1 MKRPHRIFRI
11 VFMIILSLSAL
22 LFIAGVILSNYAK
35 NKLDRILLSQGMTIG
50 SLSVNLFS
58 QSVTIKEFSWSKAHD
73 SIPHYTHHCKV
84 ETIYAGGIGVFN
96 FLKSKKLE
104 IKKLSVSNGTL
115 SYNTAFKIQKDSTE
129 AAPAFLKGLSL
140 GELVFKEMSFSILN
154 DTIEEYSGST
164 NITIKD
170 LRLKNLKDASVP
182 QAYHVGSFTAEMTGL
197 KMNSRESMYRLSV
210 AALHANSNEHSI
222 DVDSIVL
229 IPKFSRYTF
238 SRKVGRQLDR
248 FVLRIPK
255 INVEGFAFDGIKDSL
270 FVAKLV
276 NIRNVNLHVYRDKRL
291 PFIKD
296 QNMPLPIAM
305 LRELPFEI
313 AFDSIKIID
322 SKITYQEFPEKGY
335 QTGHIVFTK
344 LNASIDHINNRN
356 YYPDYKQAT
365 IKAKARVMGT
375 GFIDAEFSLPYTKS
389 QIYNAKG
396 SISNLAL
403 PRLNPMLESL
413 AFISVESG
421 KLNQLSFN
429 FDYDDFKSDGSILIN
444 YENLKLI
451 GLTKKK
457 ESDRNDFKTWVLNMF
472 LKKDKDKSVS
482 KDKRTG
488 TIEYE
493 RDRRKALFNVWVKSL
508 MSGVKSSVLDTPAEK
523 EKDGMKNQKKEKKKV
538 DSRKTEKG
546 LEKQKG

>member
-1 MKRPHRIFRI
+1 MKRRHRIFRI
-11 VFMIILSLSAL
+11 VVVIILSFSAL
-22 LFIAGVILSNYAK
+22 LFIAGIILSSYAK
-35 NKLDRILLSQGMTIG
+35 NKLDKILLSQGITIG
-50 SLSVNLFS
+50 SFNINLFS
-58 QSVTIKEFSWSKAHD
+58 QSVTISEFAWSKTHD
-73 SIPHYTHHCKV
+73 SIPHYSHKFEV
-84 ETIYAGGIGVFN
+84 QTIHASGVGVFT
-96 FLKSKKLE
+96 FIRTKKLE
-104 IKKLSVSNGTL
+104 IKKVSVSNGALT
-115 SYNTAFKIQKDSTE
+115 YNTAFKIKKDSIE
-129 AAPAFLKGLSL
+129 DVPPVLKGISL
-140 GELVFKEMSFSILN
+140 GELTITGIRFAILN

-164 NITIKD
+164 NIVITDLGLKD
-170 LRLKNLKDASVP
+170 LKDAEVP
-182 QAYHVGSFTAEMTGL
+182 QAYHVGSLTAKMTGL
-197 KMNSRESMYRLSV
+197 KMNSKESMYRLRV
-210 AALHANSNEHSI
+210 ASLRASTAKQNI

-229 IPKFSRYTF
+229 IPKFSKYTF
-238 SRKVGRQLDR
+238 SRKVGRQVDR

-255 INVEGFAFDGIKDSL
+255 INIEGFAFDGIKDSA

-276 NIRNVNLHVYRDKRL
+276 NIHNVNLHVYRDKRL

-296 QNMPLPIAM
+296 HNMPLPIAM
-305 LRELPFEI
+305 IRELPFKI

-335 QTGHIVFTK
+335 ETGHIVFEK
-344 LNASIDHINNRN
+344 LNASVDHINNRE

-375 GFIDAEFSLPYTKS
+375 GFVDAEFSLPYTKS

-403 PRLNPMLESL
+403 ARLNPMLESL

-429 FDYDDFKSDGSILIN
+429 FDYDDFKSNGSILIN

-451 GLTKKK
+451 GLTKEKD
-457 ESDRNDFKTWVLNMF
+457 SDRNDFKTWALNMF

-482 KDKRTG
+482 KEKRTG

-508 MSGVKSSVLDTPAEK
+508 MSGVKSSVLDSPAEK
-523 EKDGMKNQKKEKKKV
+523 EKDEIKNGKKTGDARKNQKR
-538 DSRKTEKG
+538 S
-546 LEKQKG
+546 EKQKR